1 MIACSVVTLS
11 GFRCKSVF
19 TKQMQIQTRLFTMK
33 LYIIGLLHL
42 LQLTQVELAFSKLT
56 GVISLNFSHA
66 EIPRNNNN
74 KNYDDV

>member
-1 MIACSVVTLS
+1 
-11 GFRCKSVF
+11 
-19 TKQMQIQTRLFTMK
+19 MK

>member
-1 MIACSVVTLS
+1 MIAWSVITLR
-11 GFRCKSVF
+11 GFHSTAVF
-19 TKQMQIQTRLFTMK
+19 AKQMQIQTRLFTMK

-74 KNYDDV
+74 KKYDV